1 MKSSRKSKYLRNTI
15 IQTVL
20 LLIFWLLL
28 SGHYDLMH
36 VSFGIFSVALV
47 MLIHYPLRRRLFAL
61 EEERSASLSF
71 SRLLRLSFYI
81 PWLIIQIVVSS
92 LQVARCVLHPR
103 CPFDPSLLRFKTKL
117 KNVSSRV
124 VLANSIT
131 LTPGTITLEI
141 SNLNRL
147 PVALYPGMRVC
158 QIAFEQMSSPA
169 AVPYYRKPGSKYQG
183 QVLPEESR
191 LAMDVEFAAGNQ

>member
-117 KNVSSRV
+117 KNVSSKV

-141 SNLNRL
+141 KEDEFLVHALMDACSTGIIDGAL
-147 PVALYPGMRVC
+147 P
-158 QIAFEQMSSPA
+158 
-169 AVPYYRKPGSKYQG
+169 G
-183 QVLPEESR
+183 QVAR
-191 LAMDVEFAAGNQ
+191 LYEKRPGQVVGDVEVIKTAEGLR

>member
-141 SNLNRL
+141 KEDEFLVHALMDACSTGIIDGTL
-147 PVALYPGMRVC
+147 P
-158 QIAFEQMSSPA
+158 
-169 AVPYYRKPGSKYQG
+169 G
-183 QVLPEESR
+183 QVAR
-191 LAMDVEFAAGNQ
+191 LYEKRPGQVVSDVEIIKSADGLR

>member
-1 MKSSRKSKYLRNTI
+1 MKSSRKSKYLRNSI
-15 IQTVL
+15 IQAVL

-36 VSFGIFSVALV
+36 ISFGIFSVALV
-47 MLIHYPLRRRLFAL
+47 MLINYPLRRRLFAL

-81 PWLIIQIVVSS
+81 PWLILQIVVSS

-117 KNVSSRV
+117 KNVSSKV

-141 SNLNRL
+141 KEDEFLVHALMDTCSTGIIDGAL
-147 PVALYPGMRVC
+147 P
-158 QIAFEQMSSPA
+158 
-169 AVPYYRKPGSKYQG
+169 G
-183 QVLPEESR
+183 QVAR
-191 LAMDVEFAAGNQ
+191 LYEKRPGQVVSDVEIIKTAEGLR

>member
-1 MKSSRKSKYLRNTI
+1 MKKILALTLAGALSSAAYAAPETYVIEPSHTLPRFEYSHFGYS
-15 IQTVL
+15 IQ
-20 LLIFWLLL
+20 L
-28 SGHYDLMH
+28 S
-36 VSFGIFSVALV
+36 
-47 MLIHYPLRRRLFAL
+47 R
-61 EEERSASLSF
+61 
-71 SRLLRLSFYI
+71 
-81 PWLIIQIVVSS
+81 
-92 LQVARCVLHPR
+92 
-103 CPFDPSLLRFKTKL
+103 FDRTS
-117 KNVSSRV
+117 
-124 VLANSIT
+124 
-131 LTPGTITLEI
+131 GTITLEI